1 MQGLSKKN
9 MVSNKLAND
18 AIKELEESIKYC
30 QDHGTIQ
37 RKFKMAIDVIK
48 SLTEQIDD
56 MRSRP
61 LTDSE
66 MYQLLQKALK
76 VEDKEYWK
84 VYCRLIE
91 KEHGIV

>member
-1 MQGLSKKN
+1 

-18 AIKELEESIKYC
+18 CVKELKASLNFVE
-30 QDHGTIQ
+30 DHSTVH
-37 RKFKMAIDVIK
+37 RKLKMAIDVIN

-91 KEHGIV
+91 KEHGIN

>member
-1 MQGLSKKN
+1 MQGLLKKN

-18 AIKELEESIKYC
+18 CVKELKASLGFCE
-30 QDHGTIQ
+30 DHGTVH
-37 RKFKMAIDVIK
+37 RKLKMAIDVIN

-61 LTDSE
+61 LTDAE

-84 VYCRLIE
+84 TYCRLIE
-91 KEHGIV
+91 KEHGIN

>member
-18 AIKELEESIKYC
+18 CVKELEASLGYC
-30 QDHGTIQ
+30 EDHGTIH
-37 RKFKMAIDVIK
+37 RKLKMAIDVIN

-91 KEHGIV
+91 KEHGIN